1 MIFDLELFNNL
12 WMLNVFKIK
21 KKMSNIDVIAERPK
35 KSMVIVM
42 VYTVAK
48 LLSS

>member
-21 KKMSNIDVIAERPK
+21 KKMSNYRCNCGKTK
-35 KSMVIVM
+35 KINGNCDG
-42 VYTVAK
+42 
-48 LLSS
+48 LHSS

>member
-1 MIFDLELFNNL
+1 MELFNNL

-35 KSMVIVM
+35 KLMVIVM